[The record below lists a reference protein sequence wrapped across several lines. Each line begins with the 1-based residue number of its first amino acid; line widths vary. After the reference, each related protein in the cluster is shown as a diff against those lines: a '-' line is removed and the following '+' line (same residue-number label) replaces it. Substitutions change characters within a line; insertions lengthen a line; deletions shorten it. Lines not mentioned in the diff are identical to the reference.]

1 MSSFKILSRTLI
13 IYCIT
18 FLCGIFMAYGQ
29 NLSIQDKII
38 NFAIKKENSKVIQLV
53 DSAKIDVQKPI
64 YQNFSLLDISL
75 FCNNESLVQELLN
88 RTKELDQNIY
98 HTSVMVGN
106 PNNIKAIL
114 NKMISTEIY
123 DYLEY
128 DLLSP
133 ISENT
138 RLSIV
143 DVIAHRIP
151 EDSIDFDME
160 YRDPDQKSIDYLIEK
175 FNITFSNDQINKSLA
190 EFTLESILKLDIK
203 NPSTDELYKKYL
215 VNGDLKGKLEDGNTF
230 TTLALEKN
238 NRAIFEI
245 LSRNGYSPKLDL
257 IKINKVEDKDFLLG
271 LMVKKQLIDLDPQG
285 KALSI
290 NRSWKLPDT
299 RITIPGPNENDKKF
313 DQIVKSNATNDA
325 VFGNSSILMQGT
337 IVPFTLQ
344 IFNSR
349 PAKMTRV
356 LFDLNFKR
364 IEHFSGWDK
373 QFKISI
379 PKSDTLS
386 WGSYHTVRI
395 KNLGTSSEGNNLGS
409 NKLYIYR
416 EGVVIDTIYEG
427 DQRDFSRALGGLE
440 VYSTMD
446 LNSAFGNQIIYA
458 HQEHKKL
465 PSCNIET
472 RLNLYQKILGAMI
485 AQRDISR
492 GQGILHDAT
501 TARRLYSEQLLEARA
516 PDIVNGELRLA
527 MKNLAEQSYFN
538 SSFTNYV
545 YQLILDSEVPD
556 ALNPF
561 LSSSDLQVRQ
571 QAEKLANAI
580 DKKDEALK
588 ILEAENINNYLSKIS
603 QVKGLIYELAQ
614 YCSKE
619 KLSKYLNDNIMSLS
633 SGLRKSFQEN
643 SKNSLTLLSVNR
655 DDLDGKGEMILKF
668 FSL

>member
-1 MSSFKILSRTLI
+1 MSSLIILSRTLI
-13 IYCIT
+13 FYCII
-18 FLCGIFMAYGQ
+18 FLCGIFGVKGQ
-29 NLSIQDKII
+29 IISIQDKVI
-38 NFAIKKENSKVIQLV
+38 NHVINKENAKVIQLV

-75 FCNNESLVQELLN
+75 LCNNEVLTQDLLD
-88 RTKELDQNIY
+88 RTKDLNQNIY
-98 HTSVMVGN
+98 HTSVFVGN
-106 PNNIKAIL
+106 PVNIKAAL
-114 NKMISTEIY
+114 NKMNSDEID

-133 ISENT
+133 ITEAS

-143 DVIAHRIP
+143 EVIANRTP
-151 EDSIDFDME
+151 EDSIDFDIE
-160 YRDPDQKSIDYLIEK
+160 YRNPDQKSIDYLIEK
-175 FNITFSNDQINKSLA
+175 LNITFPNDQMIKALA
-190 EFTLESILKLDIK
+190 EYTLESILELDLK
-203 NPSTDELYKKYL
+203 NNSTDWLLKKYL
-215 VNGDLKGKLEDGNTF
+215 VNGDLKGKLEEGDKFAN
-230 TTLALEKN
+230 LALETN

-245 LSRNGYSPKLDL
+245 LAKNGYAPNLDV

-285 KALSI
+285 KALTI

-313 DQIVKSNATNDA
+313 DQIVKTNAANDA
-325 VFGNSSILMQGT
+325 VFGNTSILMQGT

-344 IFNSR
+344 IFDSK
-349 PAKMTRV
+349 PAKMSRV
-356 LFDLNFKR
+356 LFDLNLKR

-386 WGSYHTVRI
+386 WGAYHTVRV
-395 KNLGTSSEGNNLGS
+395 KNLGTSSEGNDLGS
-409 NKLYIYR
+409 NKLFVYR
-416 EGVVIDTIYEG
+416 EGVIIDTIYEG
-427 DQRDFSRALGGLE
+427 GESDFSRAVGRLD

-446 LNSAFGNQIIYA
+446 LHTAFGLKIIYA
-458 HQEHKKL
+458 HEEHKKL

-472 RLNLYQKILGAMI
+472 RLNLYQKILGAMK
-485 AQRDISR
+485 AQKDISR
-492 GQGILHDAT
+492 GQGIVHDAT

-516 PDIVNGELRLA
+516 PDVVNGELRQA
-527 MKNLAEQSYFN
+527 MKSLAEQSYFN

-545 YQLILDSEVPD
+545 YQLILDSDVPD
-556 ALNPF
+556 ALDPF
-561 LSSSDLQVRQ
+561 LSSSDQQVRQ
-571 QAEKLANAI
+571 QAEKLASAI

-588 ILEAENINNYLSKIS
+588 ILESENINNYLAKIS

-619 KLSKYLNDNIMSLS
+619 KLGKYLNDNIMSLS

-643 SKNSLTLLSVNR
+643 SKNSLALLSVKKE
-655 DDLDGKGEMILKF
+655 DLDGKGEMILNF
-668 FSL
+668 LSL

>member
-1 MSSFKILSRTLI
+1 MKNLLTTI
-13 IYCIT
+13 IFYYL
-18 FLCGIFMAYGQ
+18 FFFFGINKVHCQ

-38 NFAIKKENSKVIQLV
+38 NYAIKKENTKVIQLI

-75 FCNNESLVQELLN
+75 LCNNESLIEELLY
-88 RTKELDQNIY
+88 RTKELDKNIY
-98 HTSVMVGN
+98 HTSVFVGN
-106 PNNIKAIL
+106 PINIKAVL
-114 NKMISTEIY
+114 NKMTSTDIY

-133 ISENT
+133 ISENS
-138 RLSIV
+138 RLYIV
-143 DVIAHRIP
+143 DVIANRIP
-151 EDSIDFDME
+151 EGSIDFDME

-175 FNITFSNDQINKSLA
+175 LNISFSNDQIKKALA
-190 EFTLESILKLDIK
+190 EFTLESTLKLDIK
-203 NPSTDELYKKYL
+203 NPPTDELLKKYL

-230 TTLALEKN
+230 ATLALEKN

-245 LSRNGYSPKLDL
+245 LSRNGYSPNLDL

-271 LMVKKQLIDLDPQG
+271 LMVKKQLIDLDPKG

-290 NRSWKLPDT
+290 NRAWKLPDT
-299 RITIPGPNENDKKF
+299 RITIPGPYENDKKF
-313 DQIVKSNATNDA
+313 DQIVKTNAANDA
-325 VFGNSSILMQGT
+325 VFGNTSILMQGT

-344 IFNSR
+344 IFESK
-349 PAKMTRV
+349 PAKMSRV
-356 LFDLNFKR
+356 LFDLNLKR

-386 WGSYHTVRI
+386 WGTYHTVRI
-395 KNLGTSSEGNNLGS
+395 KNLGTSSEGNDLGS
-409 NKLYIYR
+409 NKLFVYR

-427 DQRDFSRALGGLE
+427 DERDFSRAIGGLV

-446 LNSAFGNQIIYA
+446 LNSAFGTQIIYA
-458 HQEHKKL
+458 HEEHKKL
-465 PSCNIET
+465 QSCNIET

-485 AQRDISR
+485 AQNDISR

-527 MKNLAEQSYFN
+527 MKSLAEQSYFN

-545 YQLILDSEVPD
+545 YQLILDSDVPD

-561 LSSSDLQVRQ
+561 LSSSDQQVRQ

-633 SGLRKSFQEN
+633 SGLRMSFQEN
-643 SKNSLTLLSVNR
+643 SKNSLTLLSVNK